1 MISASTS
8 FQPNDTAT
16 VLNRQEVVLE
26 NVNRQNESGRQRRN
40 QEQPPGPYQPPGT
53 DG

>member
-8 FQPNDTAT
+8 FQSNETPT
-16 VLNRQEVVLE
+16 VLNRQEAIIE
-26 NVNRQNESGRQRRN
+26 NLNRQNESERQRRN
-40 QEQPPGPYQPPGT
+40 QEQPPGPHQPPGT